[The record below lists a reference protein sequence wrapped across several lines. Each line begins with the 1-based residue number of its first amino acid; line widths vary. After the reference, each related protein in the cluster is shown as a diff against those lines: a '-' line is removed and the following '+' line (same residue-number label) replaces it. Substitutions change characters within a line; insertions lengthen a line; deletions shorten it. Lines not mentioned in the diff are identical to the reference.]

1 MDFIMRACAN
11 SKRLLQFLLLGS
23 LCIYSGLAAS
33 QGETETQQAERFVV
47 QRAET
52 SVVNDVY
59 VLNAEIDYRFNDE
72 VLEAL
77 ENGVPLTLEV
87 DIEILRPRQWMWNET
102 FTSLRQRYR
111 LLYHAL
117 TQQYLVKN
125 INSDI
130 QYNFPTQQA
139 AITALGTITDLP
151 LLDKRLLEPGEQY
164 LARMRANLDLE
175 SLPTPLRLLAY
186 LSPQWHLDSEWFT
199 WPLQS

>member
-11 SKRLLQFLLLGS
+11 SKRLVRLLLLGS
-23 LCIYSGLAAS
+23 LCIYSGLAAP
-33 QGETETQQAERFVV
+33 QGETDAQQPERFVV

-87 DIEILRPRQWMWNET
+87 DIEILRPRQWMLNET

>member
-59 VLNAEIDYRFNDE
+59 VLNAEIDYHFNDE

>member
-1 MDFIMRACAN
+1 MRACAN

>member
-11 SKRLLQFLLLGS
+11 SKRLVRLLLLGA
-23 LCIYSGLAAS
+23 LCIYSALAAP
-33 QGETETQQAERFVV
+33 QEETDAPQPERFVV

-59 VLNAEIDYRFNDE
+59 VLNAEIDYHFNDE

-87 DIEILRPRQWMWNET
+87 DIEILRPRQWVWNET

-125 INSDI
+125 LNSDI

-151 LLDKRLLEPGEQY
+151 LLDKRLLKPGEQY